1 MKNKQGGFL
10 NWIILILIILII
22 LGYYGFDVRKA
33 LEKPETRQNIS
44 YVTEKVIFVWEKKKK
59 KPTTYLGKDIL
70 LDRVIT
76 PLLESIKNK

>member
-10 NWIILILIILII
+10 NWIILILIVLII

-44 YVTEKVIFVWEKKKK
+44 YVTEKVIFVWEKYLK
-59 KPTTYLGKDIL
+59 KPIF
-70 LDRVIT
+70 
-76 PLLESIKNK
+76 

>member
-10 NWIILILIILII
+10 NWIILILIVLII
-22 LGYYGFDVRKA
+22 LGYYGFDVKKA
-33 LEKPETRQNIS
+33 IEKPETRQNIS
-44 YVTEKVIFVWEKKKK
+44 YVTEKIVFVWDKYLK
-59 KPTTYLGKDIL
+59 KPTIYLGKDIL

>member
-22 LGYYGFDVRKA
+22 LGYYGFDVKKA
-33 LEKPETRQNIS
+33 IEKPETRQNIS
-44 YVTEKVIFVWEKKKK
+44 YVTEKVVFIWDKYLK
-59 KPTTYLGKDIL
+59 KPTTYLVKDIL

>member
-10 NWIILILIILII
+10 NWIILILIVLII

-44 YVTEKVIFVWEKKKK
+44 YVTEKVIFVWEKYLK

>member
-10 NWIILILIILII
+10 NWIILILIVLII

-44 YVTEKVIFVWEKKKK
+44 YVTEKVIFVWEK
-59 KPTTYLGKDIL
+59 YL
-70 LDRVIT
+70 
-76 PLLESIKNK
+76 KNLS